1 MASFEVKGFEELLTQ
16 LDKLGRFD
24 EVAPKMMKAGME
36 ILQEEVVAEASK
48 HKDTGEMVASIKPT
62 GLQAGFDG
70 GYYMCTRP
78 TGYASGKGKWKNAR
92 KGKGE
97 GTGHRR
103 VRNMEKLVWLEL
115 GVKGRP
121 ATPVITSAVIRA
133 EPRVLQAMQE
143 VFNREVM
150 Q

>member
-1 MASFEVKGFEELLTQ
+1 MASFEVRGFEELLTQ

-48 HKDTGEMVASIKPT
+48 HKDTGAMAASIKPT
-62 GLQAGFDG
+62 GLMAGYGG

-78 TGYASGKGKWKNAR
+78 TGRDKKG
-92 KGKGE
+92 
-97 GTGHRR
+97 
-103 VRNMEKLVWLEL
+103 VRSMENLAYLEF

>member
-48 HKDTGEMVASIKPT
+48 HKDTGAMAASIKPT
-62 GLQAGFDG
+62 GLMAGYGG

-78 TGYASGKGKWKNAR
+78 TGRDKKGV
-92 KGKGE
+92 
-97 GTGHRR
+97 H
-103 VRNMEKLVWLEL
+103 NMEKMVYLEF